1 MHLALGPLVYWQ
13 DNARHHVP
21 KCFGAPFP
29 RSESSEAMAF
39 DGVIVILSVV
49 DILNDLA
56 SGAGERMCS
65 LSAHKNTHSVSDLG
79 SSFRK
84 IDHAEVSSVDTC
96 YCPSAELVQSSQIDG

>member
-65 LSAHKNTHSVSDLG
+65 LSAHKTHTPFL
-79 SSFRK
+79 
-84 IDHAEVSSVDTC
+84 T
-96 YCPSAELVQSSQIDG
+96 SAPASERSTMQKFHLSRLATARLQN